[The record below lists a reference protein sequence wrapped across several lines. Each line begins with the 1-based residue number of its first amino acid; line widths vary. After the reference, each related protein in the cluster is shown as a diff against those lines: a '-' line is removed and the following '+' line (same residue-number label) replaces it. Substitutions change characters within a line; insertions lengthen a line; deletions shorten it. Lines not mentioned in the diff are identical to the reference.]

1 MRRAAGL
8 ACSLLALAAAAAA
21 ESHYVDSNA
30 RAATDSGPGTR
41 NRPWKSLGA
50 VDNHTFKPGDV
61 VYFARGS
68 SYKGGFAV
76 KDSGTAGRPITL
88 TAHGAGAPPS
98 FTNPDFNVLN
108 GNVIQVKGSHIV
120 VDGLYFHD
128 GAAAP
133 SGRSGS
139 VMRIGDVFVDKG
151 SDHVVIRNSEVRNSP
166 IGFNVHGEHGVVTRN
181 YLHDCNRFLRPP
193 GWGPIA
199 IFIGNANMEISHNR
213 ITNYLA
219 TGGAY
224 GADGGAIEIDP
235 RLYSVEAH
243 DISLHHNYSYG
254 NEGFLEITKATERIN
269 VSYNVSNDYQQFVF
283 YWEGTDSVVENN
295 TVLRVLPKNSVT
307 DVVFS
312 FKDPGNIVRN
322 NIFVVGSKRQV
333 FSDNGTQV
341 YKKGDYTGQ
350 TRYNNLYFSLDGSQT
365 DPCGLP
371 LGPGERIA
379 DPRFVDYAKLDLH
392 LKPDSP
398 AIDAGHQIGRTTD
411 LDGTPV
417 PRGRAPD
424 VGAYEFR
431 P

>member
-1 MRRAAGL
+1 M
-8 ACSLLALAAAAAA
+8 ALAAAAAG

-30 RAATDSGPGTR
+30 RIATDSGPGTR
-41 NRPWKSLGA
+41 GRPWKSLAG
-50 VDNHTFKPGDV
+50 VDSHAFKPGDS

-68 SYKGGFAV
+68 SYKGGFV
-76 KDSGTAGRPITL
+76 VNDSGTASHPITL
-88 TAHGAGAPPS
+88 TPYGAGAAPS

-120 VDGLYFHD
+120 VDGFYFHD

-151 SDHVVIRNSEVRNSP
+151 SDHVVIRNSEVQNSP
-166 IGFNVHGEHGVVTRN
+166 IGFNVHGEHCVITRN
-181 YLHDCNRFLRPP
+181 HLHDCNRFLRPP

-199 IFIGNANMEISHNR
+199 IFIGNANTEISHNR
-213 ITNYLA
+213 ITNYVA

-243 DISLHHNYSYG
+243 DISVHHNYSYG

-283 YWEGTDSVVENN
+283 YWEGTNSVVENN

-307 DVVFS
+307 DVVFA
-312 FKDPGNIVRN
+312 FKDPGTIIRN

-341 YKKGDYTGQ
+341 YKKGDYAGQ
-350 TRYNNLYFSLDGSQT
+350 KRYNNIYFSLDGSQT
-365 DPCGLP
+365 DPCGVP
-371 LGPGERIA
+371 LGPGDRIA
-379 DPRFVDYAKLDLH
+379 DPRFVDYAKQDLH

-398 AIDAGHQIGRTTD
+398 AIDAGHDIGRTTD
-411 LDGTPV
+411 LVGTPV
-417 PRGRAPD
+417 PQGKAPD
-424 VGAYEFR
+424 IGAYEFR
-431 P
+431 RK